1 MVKEGEEI
9 SITDLESNT
18 TSYVVLN
25 SITYDN
31 ETILSLKRSEL
42 DEDR

>member
-18 TSYVVLN
+18 TFYVVLN